1 MAETRQERQER
12 IALSNAERKARE
24 QEIIKGL
31 PTLGWMAGLGLP
43 GAGITDTLGLYPEDM
58 SGSGEM
64 LPSFGQNIADKNYLD
79 ALYQGLGLFGD
90 AAYASIPVTGPMGV
104 LAGTTLKGASIAGK
118 ASRVSKAQKLIN
130 QGKASAG
137 TEGATKKMVA
147 ETKIPEGK
155 VVDVRKNLN
164 SSFDDPEIGNFKAQT
179 IHDVKTLKD
188 GSVSGSESSIG
199 SGKAIS
205 YDPAVTLKSN
215 GTPIELKVN
224 QVARDQIASK
234 TKPKFPMAAV
244 RGIHDDIDIFEPD
257 LVLGFNP
264 MRHNVFVDEFGY
276 GVKSIKNGKTTI
288 IDNDVMVKLDN
299 PDAFRVVEDVNGEQI
314 KLYDDIEYYSVDD
327 LPATNNPSEAKGIA
341 ALPESEDYITA
352 YHGSGADFDKFDI
365 RKIGS
370 GEGMQAFGRGLYFAE
385 EELVGKEYQKA
396 LGTIIKYDGKTIM
409 KGDRQVGTTGNQDLD
424 DMLMMEF
431 GDIDKAIENAKFER
445 NALVETDNMPA
456 TNDPYQWW
464 QDIIDDLEH
473 MKEQGLL
480 EVENTG
486 KIYKSKLNVTP
497 DELLDLDKPLNK
509 QSKVVQE
516 KIDELLTKPLSEFEL
531 MWGDID
537 AGRSASETL
546 ESNYLELVREEFP
559 EELSSAISRGYHGD
573 ELRTMLEELL
583 GRKGA
588 SEALESVG
596 IKGNKYKDEFSRG
609 KEGGTSNFV
618 IFDDRVID
626 ISKKYGITI
635 PMAGAML
642 MAEDYKNTVEAEEF
656 NQGGEA
662 FDPEGDGYDY
672 ITAEKYDLKPDESGH
687 YPSRVPE
694 TGQLLKGKNHPTFH
708 LTEREESR
716 LGNIIFKGKDGF
728 YYSLSE
734 NVNERLGFAGGGE
747 VENDVSAY
755 LRFYQYAKDAGLQ
768 FPEAVAAQA
777 SLESGHGKSDL
788 AIYQNNVLGI
798 KPDDSSQASESYD
811 TLEYINGEPV
821 VINDLFRTF
830 DSQED
835 SFAGYKDK
843 IDKPRYEDAKSSGT
857 PEDYLMAIDE
867 AGYATDPDYA
877 EKVIGIM
884 NRYNSYLEN

>member
-43 GAGITDTLGLYPEDM
+43 GAGITDTLGLYPADT

-64 LPSFGQNIADKNYLD
+64 LPSFGENIANKRYLD
-79 ALYQGLGLFGD
+79 ALYQGMGLFGD

-118 ASRVSKAQKLIN
+118 ASRGAKVVDRAQELIN

-147 ETKIPEGK
+147 ETKIPENK
-155 VVDVRKNLN
+155 VVDVRLNLN
-164 SSFDDPEIGNFKAQT
+164 SNFKADPELGNFKAQT
-179 IHDVKTLKD
+179 IHDVT
-188 GSVSGSESSIG
+188 SGSESSIAKG
-199 SGKAIS
+199 SAIG

-224 QVARDQIASK
+224 QVARDKIASGEISK
-234 TKPKFPMAAV
+234 TPMAAV
-244 RGIHDDIDIFEPD
+244 RGIHDDLDIFEPD

-264 MRHNVFVDEFGY
+264 MRNNVFVDESGY
-276 GVKSIKNGKTTI
+276 GVKSIKNGKTTNI
-288 IDNDVMVKLDN
+288 NNDVMVKLDN

-341 ALPESEDYITA
+341 SLPESEDYITA
-352 YHGSGADFDKFDI
+352 YHGSAGDFDEFDI
-365 RKIGS
+365 KKIGT
-370 GEGMQAFGRGLYFAE
+370 GEGIQAYGHGLYFAE

-396 LGTIIKYDGKTIM
+396 LGTIIEYDGKPIWQGSR
-409 KGDRQVGTTGNQDLD
+409 KVGTTGDQVLD
-424 DMLMMEF
+424 S
-431 GDIDKAIENAKFER
+431 AIRRQYRLTKEK
-445 NALVETDNMPA
+445 
-456 TNDPYQWW
+456 DPNKWVK
-464 QDIIDDLEH
+464 DLE
-473 MKEQGLL
+473 EQIETSTHWQLDPTGELL
-480 EVENTG
+480 AEETEKLKLLKPIANKIEIKDTG
-486 KIYKSKLNVTP
+486 KVYETKLKVTP

-509 QSKVVQE
+509 QSKVVKE
-516 KIDELLTKPLSEFEL
+516 KLGSVLDMKLSDLNPKMWDPPNVAGVDPDAPVTLREMINEIIKDGTSGYDTIGRMNGDDLTVRMKQIVGAERTSEIL
-531 MWGDID
+531 
-537 AGRSASETL
+537 
-546 ESNYLELVREEFP
+546 N
-559 EELSSAISRGYHGD
+559 
-573 ELRTMLEELL
+573 
-583 GRKGA
+583 
-588 SEALESVG
+588 SVG
-596 IKGNKYKDEFSRG
+596 IKGNRYKDQFSRTSPVNPTG

-656 NQGGEA
+656 NQ
-662 FDPEGDGYDY
+662 
-672 ITAEKYDLKPDESGH
+672 
-687 YPSRVPE
+687 
-694 TGQLLKGKNHPTFH
+694 
-708 LTEREESR
+708 
-716 LGNIIFKGKDGF
+716 
-728 YYSLSE
+728 
-734 NVNERLGFAGGGE
+734 GGE

-884 NRYNSYLEN
+884 NRYSPYLEN

>member
-12 IALSNAERKARE
+12 IALSNAEREARE

-43 GAGITDTLGLYPEDM
+43 GAGITDTLGLYPADT

-79 ALYQGLGLFGD
+79 ALYQGMGLFGD

-104 LAGTTLKGASIAGK
+104 LAGTALKGASIAGK
-118 ASRVSKAQKLIN
+118 ASRGAKVVDRAQKLIN

-147 ETKIPEGK
+147 ETKIPEGR

-164 SSFDDPEIGNFKAQT
+164 SSFDDPELEKFKAQT

-199 SGKAIS
+199 TGSAIS

-244 RGIHDDIDIFEPD
+244 RGIHDDVDIFEPD

-264 MRHNVFVDEFGY
+264 MRHNVFVDESGY

-341 ALPESEDYITA
+341 ALPESITA
-352 YHGSGADFDKFDI
+352 YHGSGADFDKFNI

-370 GEGMQAFGRGLYFAE
+370 GEGLQAYGRGLYFAE
-385 EELVGKEYQKA
+385 EEDVAKVYRDAIGGRQVFYNGKPVKFK
-396 LGTIIKYDGKTIM
+396 LGSVSDLENPTGDITLDTSLMMMQEHRETPEGFIKYLED
-409 KGDRQVGTTGNQDLD
+409 
-424 DMLMMEF
+424 E
-431 GDIDKAIENAKFER
+431 AIE
-445 NALVETDNMPA
+445 TP
-456 TNDPYQWW
+456 
-464 QDIIDDLEH
+464 H
-473 MKEQGLL
+473 MKDHYQQWAEKIRKVKDKITLKS
-480 EVENTG
+480 TG
-486 KIYKSKLNVTP
+486 KLYEAKLKVTP

-516 KIDELLTKPLSEFEL
+516 KIDELLKKPVSEF
-531 MWGDID
+531 D
-537 AGRSASETL
+537 SEYGSGTL
-546 ESNYLELVREEFP
+546 EDTYLELVKGYYP
-559 EELSSAISRGYHGD
+559 DLLSEAIARGYRGD
-573 ELRTMLEELL
+573 EFRTMLEEIV
-583 GRKGA
+583 GYRGA

-596 IKGNKYKDEFSRG
+596 IKGNKYKDEFSRSL
-609 KEGGTSNFV
+609 EGGTSNFV

-656 NQGGEA
+656 NQ
-662 FDPEGDGYDY
+662 
-672 ITAEKYDLKPDESGH
+672 
-687 YPSRVPE
+687 
-694 TGQLLKGKNHPTFH
+694 
-708 LTEREESR
+708 
-716 LGNIIFKGKDGF
+716 
-728 YYSLSE
+728 
-734 NVNERLGFAGGGE
+734 GGE

-843 IDKPRYEDAKSSGT
+843 IDKPRYEDAKGSGT

>member
-1 MAETRQERQER
+1 MAETRQEWQER

-43 GAGITDTLGLYPEDM
+43 GAGITDTLGLYPADT

-79 ALYQGLGLFGD
+79 ALYQGMGLFGD

-147 ETKIPEGK
+147 ETKIPEGR

-164 SSFDDPEIGNFKAQT
+164 SSFDDPELEKFKAQT

-199 SGKAIS
+199 TGSAIS

-264 MRHNVFVDEFGY
+264 MRHNVFVDESGY

-341 ALPESEDYITA
+341 SLPESEDYITA

-365 RKIGS
+365 KKINT

-396 LGTIIKYDGKTIM
+396 LGTIIKYDGKTIL
-409 KGDRQVGTTGNQDLD
+409 KNDKGVGSTGDRHLDDLIIQDLGDVDKGINRLQKMVD
-424 DMLMMEF
+424 DYPDE
-431 GDIDKAIENAKFER
+431 
-445 NALVETDNMPA
+445 P
-456 TNDPYQWW
+456 WW
-464 QDIIDDLEH
+464 REDLE
-473 MKEQGLL
+473 LL
-480 EVENTG
+480 KGAKDKIKVEKAG
-486 KIYKSKLNVTP
+486 KLYEAKLKVTP

-509 QSKVVQE
+509 QNKAVQK
-516 KIDELLTKPLSEFEL
+516 KIDELLTKPLSEINPEFSRF
-531 MWGDID
+531 D
-537 AGRSASETL
+537 TL
-546 ESNYLELVREEFP
+546 EGDYLEMVREEFP
-559 EELSSAISRGYHGD
+559 EELSDAISRGYHGD
-573 ELRTMLEELL
+573 EFRTMLEEIV
-583 GRKGA
+583 GYRGA

-596 IKGNKYKDEFSRG
+596 IKGNRYKDEFSRG

-656 NQGGEA
+656 NQ
-662 FDPEGDGYDY
+662 
-672 ITAEKYDLKPDESGH
+672 
-687 YPSRVPE
+687 
-694 TGQLLKGKNHPTFH
+694 
-708 LTEREESR
+708 
-716 LGNIIFKGKDGF
+716 
-728 YYSLSE
+728 
-734 NVNERLGFAGGGE
+734 GGE

>member
-1 MAETRQERQER
+1 MAETRQERIER
-12 IALSNAERKARE
+12 IALRDAERKAKE
-24 QEIIKGL
+24 QSFIKKGL
-31 PTLGWMAGLGLP
+31 PTLGWMAGLALP
-43 GAGITDTLGLYPEDM
+43 GAGITDVAGLYPEDM
-58 SGSGEM
+58 SGSGVM
-64 LPSFGQNIADKNYLD
+64 MPSMGRNIADKNYLD
-79 ALYQGLGLFGD
+79 ALYQGMGLFGD
-90 AAYASIPVTGPMGV
+90 AAYASIPFTGPMGALV
-104 LAGTTLKGASIAGK
+104 GTTLKAGSAMGK
-118 ASRVSKAQKLIN
+118 AGRVSKAQELIN

-137 TEGATKKMVA
+137 TADATKKMVA

-164 SSFDDPEIGNFKAQT
+164 SSFDDPELEKFKAQT

-199 SGKAIS
+199 TGSAIS

-244 RGIHDDIDIFEPD
+244 RGIHDDVDIFEPD

-264 MRHNVFVDEFGY
+264 MRHNVFVDESGY
-276 GVKSIKNGKTTI
+276 GVKSIKNGKATI
-288 IDNDVMVKLDN
+288 VDNDVMVKLDN
-299 PDAFRVVEDVNGEQI
+299 PDAFRVVEGADGQEI

-327 LPATNNPSEAKGIA
+327 LPATNNPSEVKGIA

-352 YHGSGADFDKFDI
+352 YHGSGADFDEFDI
-365 RKIGS
+365 GKIGT
-370 GEGMQAFGRGLYFAE
+370 GEGVQAFGHGLYFAE
-385 EELVGKEYQKA
+385 AEKVGKYYKDV
-396 LGTIIKYDGKTIM
+396 LGTVIEYDGKPIW
-409 KGDRQVGTTGNQDLD
+409 KGTERVGTTGDEAADAVIARQYRLTESNDPKDWMDHLD
-424 DMLMMEF
+424 DEMQNNMEY
-431 GDIDKAIENAKFER
+431 GSAEQYQASLDRYLTLRPLVDKIKIK
-445 NALVETDNMPA
+445 D
-456 TNDPYQWW
+456 
-464 QDIIDDLEH
+464 
-473 MKEQGLL
+473 
-480 EVENTG
+480 TG
-486 KIYKSKLNVTP
+486 KLYETKLKVEPN
-497 DELLDLDKPLNK
+497 ELFDLDKRLNK
-509 QSKVVQE
+509 QNKAVKE
-516 KIDELLTKPLSEFEL
+516 KISSVLDKRLIDLNPDLSDPSHSVLDQFNPTDTLREAFDQNLAFGLFDRYGYETIGQMHGHEIRASL
-531 MWGDID
+531 
-537 AGRSASETL
+537 SAWL
-546 ESNYLELVREEFP
+546 GP
-559 EELSSAISRGYHGD
+559 ENLSKALNSA
-573 ELRTMLEELL
+573 
-583 GRKGA
+583 
-588 SEALESVG
+588 G

-609 KEGGTSNFV
+609 KDGGTSNFV

-626 ISKKYGITI
+626 ISKKYGISI

-656 NQGGEA
+656 NQ
-662 FDPEGDGYDY
+662 
-672 ITAEKYDLKPDESGH
+672 
-687 YPSRVPE
+687 
-694 TGQLLKGKNHPTFH
+694 
-708 LTEREESR
+708 
-716 LGNIIFKGKDGF
+716 
-728 YYSLSE
+728 
-734 NVNERLGFAGGGE
+734 GGE

-798 KPDDSSQASESYD
+798 KPDDGSQASESYD

-843 IDKPRYEDAKSSGT
+843 IDKPRYEKAKGSGT

-867 AGYATDPDYA
+867 AGYATDPNYA
-877 EKVIGIM
+877 EKTIDIM
-884 NRYNSYLEN
+884 NRYSSYL

>member
-1 MAETRQERQER
+1 MAETRQEWQER

-43 GAGITDTLGLYPEDM
+43 GAGITDTLGLYPADT

-79 ALYQGLGLFGD
+79 ALYQGMGLFGD

-147 ETKIPEGK
+147 ETKIPEGR

-164 SSFDDPEIGNFKAQT
+164 SSFDDPELEKFKAQT

-264 MRHNVFVDEFGY
+264 MRHNVFVDESGY

-341 ALPESEDYITA
+341 SLPESEDYITA

-365 RKIGS
+365 KKINT

-396 LGTIIKYDGKTIM
+396 LGTIIKYDGKTIL
-409 KGDRQVGTTGNQDLD
+409 KNDKGVGSTGDRHLDDLIIQDLGDVDKGINRLQKMVD
-424 DMLMMEF
+424 DYPDE
-431 GDIDKAIENAKFER
+431 
-445 NALVETDNMPA
+445 P
-456 TNDPYQWW
+456 WW
-464 QDIIDDLEH
+464 REDLE
-473 MKEQGLL
+473 LL
-480 EVENTG
+480 KGAKNKVEVESTG
-486 KIYKSKLNVTP
+486 KLYEAKLKVTP

-509 QSKVVQE
+509 QSKVVQK
-516 KIDELLTKPLSEFEL
+516 KIDELLTKPLSEINPEFSRF
-531 MWGDID
+531 D
-537 AGRSASETL
+537 TL
-546 ESNYLELVREEFP
+546 EGDYLEMVREEFP
-559 EELSSAISRGYHGD
+559 EELSDAISRGYHGD
-573 ELRTMLEELL
+573 EFRTMLEEIV
-583 GRKGA
+583 GYRGA

-596 IKGNKYKDEFSRG
+596 IKGNRYKDEFSRG

-656 NQGGEA
+656 NQ
-662 FDPEGDGYDY
+662 
-672 ITAEKYDLKPDESGH
+672 
-687 YPSRVPE
+687 
-694 TGQLLKGKNHPTFH
+694 
-708 LTEREESR
+708 
-716 LGNIIFKGKDGF
+716 
-728 YYSLSE
+728 
-734 NVNERLGFAGGGE
+734 GGE

>member
-12 IALSNAERKARE
+12 IALSNAEREARE

-43 GAGITDTLGLYPEDM
+43 GAGITDTLGLYPADT

-79 ALYQGLGLFGD
+79 ALYQGMGLFGD

-147 ETKIPEGK
+147 ETKIPEGR

-164 SSFDDPEIGNFKAQT
+164 SSFDDPELEKFKAQT

-199 SGKAIS
+199 TGSAIS

-264 MRHNVFVDEFGY
+264 MRHNVFVDESGY

-341 ALPESEDYITA
+341 SLPESEDYITA

-365 RKIGS
+365 KKINT

-396 LGTIIKYDGKTIM
+396 LGTIIKYDGKTIL
-409 KGDRQVGTTGNQDLD
+409 KNDKGVGSTGDRHLDDLIIQDLGDVDKGINRLQKMVD
-424 DMLMMEF
+424 DYPDE
-431 GDIDKAIENAKFER
+431 
-445 NALVETDNMPA
+445 P
-456 TNDPYQWW
+456 WW
-464 QDIIDDLEH
+464 REDLE
-473 MKEQGLL
+473 LL
-480 EVENTG
+480 KGAKDKIKVEKAG
-486 KIYKSKLNVTP
+486 KLYEAKLKVTP

-509 QSKVVQE
+509 QNKAVQK
-516 KIDELLTKPLSEFEL
+516 KIDELLTKPLSEINPEFSRF
-531 MWGDID
+531 D
-537 AGRSASETL
+537 TL
-546 ESNYLELVREEFP
+546 EGDYLEMVREEFP
-559 EELSSAISRGYHGD
+559 EELSDAISRGYHGD
-573 ELRTMLEELL
+573 EFRTMLEEIA
-583 GRKGA
+583 GYRGA

-596 IKGNKYKDEFSRG
+596 IKGNRYKDEFSRG

-656 NQGGEA
+656 NQ
-662 FDPEGDGYDY
+662 
-672 ITAEKYDLKPDESGH
+672 
-687 YPSRVPE
+687 
-694 TGQLLKGKNHPTFH
+694 
-708 LTEREESR
+708 
-716 LGNIIFKGKDGF
+716 
-728 YYSLSE
+728 
-734 NVNERLGFAGGGE
+734 GGE

>member
-1 MAETRQERQER
+1 MAETRQEWQER

-43 GAGITDTLGLYPEDM
+43 GAGITDTLGLYPADT

-79 ALYQGLGLFGD
+79 ALYQGMGLFGD

-147 ETKIPEGK
+147 ETKIPEGR

-164 SSFDDPEIGNFKAQT
+164 SSFDDPELEKFKAQT

-264 MRHNVFVDEFGY
+264 MRHNVFVDESGY

-341 ALPESEDYITA
+341 SLPESEDYITA

-365 RKIGS
+365 KKINT

-396 LGTIIKYDGKTIM
+396 LGTIIKYDGKTIL
-409 KGDRQVGTTGNQDLD
+409 KNDKGVGSTGDRHLDDLIIQDLGDVDKGINRLQKMVD
-424 DMLMMEF
+424 DYPDE
-431 GDIDKAIENAKFER
+431 
-445 NALVETDNMPA
+445 P
-456 TNDPYQWW
+456 WW
-464 QDIIDDLEH
+464 REDLE
-473 MKEQGLL
+473 LL
-480 EVENTG
+480 KGAKNKVEVESTG
-486 KIYKSKLNVTP
+486 KLYEAKLKVTP

-509 QSKVVQE
+509 QSKVVQK
-516 KIDELLTKPLSEFEL
+516 KIDELLTKPLSEINPEFSRF
-531 MWGDID
+531 D
-537 AGRSASETL
+537 TL
-546 ESNYLELVREEFP
+546 EGDYLEMVREEFP
-559 EELSSAISRGYHGD
+559 EELSDAISRGYHGD
-573 ELRTMLEELL
+573 EFRTMLEEIV
-583 GRKGA
+583 GYRGA

-656 NQGGEA
+656 NQ
-662 FDPEGDGYDY
+662 
-672 ITAEKYDLKPDESGH
+672 
-687 YPSRVPE
+687 
-694 TGQLLKGKNHPTFH
+694 
-708 LTEREESR
+708 
-716 LGNIIFKGKDGF
+716 
-728 YYSLSE
+728 
-734 NVNERLGFAGGGE
+734 GGE

>member
-1 MAETRQERQER
+1 MAETRQEWQER

-43 GAGITDTLGLYPEDM
+43 GAGITDTLGLYPADT

-64 LPSFGQNIADKNYLD
+64 LPSFGENIANKRYLD
-79 ALYQGLGLFGD
+79 ALYQGMGLFGD
-90 AAYASIPVTGPMGV
+90 AFYASIPVTGPMGV
-104 LAGTTLKGASIAGK
+104 LAGTALKGASIAGK
-118 ASRVSKAQKLIN
+118 ASRVRNVLPAPQRMFDPDSKAFKPFLEDFEFTKGGRYMEMGKTGPVDITGEFPQTANISVGTDGKAAFQLSPEKYDVKPELTRKDGNIVRTNLFKKKAGWKWEKTPEGYNPNPDGSFPLVSLETN
-130 QGKASAG
+130 QGGKSRHFYSLEADF
-137 TEGATKKMVA
+137 
-147 ETKIPEGK
+147 PEGVDLARYPNK
-155 VVDVRKNLN
+155 KSEPRLRPTTRGDVQLGEVVG
-164 SSFDDPEIGNFKAQT
+164 EIN
-179 IHDVKTLKD
+179 
-188 GSVSGSESSIG
+188 
-199 SGKAIS
+199 
-205 YDPAVTLKSN
+205 
-215 GTPIELKVN
+215 
-224 QVARDQIASK
+224 
-234 TKPKFPMAAV
+234 V
-244 RGIHDDIDIFEPD
+244 RG
-257 LVLGFNP
+257 
-264 MRHNVFVDEFGY
+264 
-276 GVKSIKNGKTTI
+276 KNHP
-288 IDNDVMVKLDN
+288 V
-299 PDAFRVVEDVNGEQI
+299 
-314 KLYDDIEYYSVDD
+314 YDSVTVQ
-327 LPATNNPSEAKGIA
+327 PRQGIA
-341 ALPESEDYITA
+341 ALPESDDYITA

-365 RKIGS
+365 KKIGS

-396 LGTIIKYDGKTIM
+396 LGTIIKYDGKTIL
-409 KGDRQVGTTGNQDLD
+409 KNDKGVGSTGDRHLDDLIIQDLGDVDKGINRLQKMVD
-424 DMLMMEF
+424 DYPDE
-431 GDIDKAIENAKFER
+431 
-445 NALVETDNMPA
+445 P
-456 TNDPYQWW
+456 WW
-464 QDIIDDLEH
+464 REDLE
-473 MKEQGLL
+473 LL
-480 EVENTG
+480 KGAKDKIKVEKAG
-486 KIYKSKLNVTP
+486 KLYETKLKVTP

-509 QSKVVQE
+509 QSKVVQKKIGKILDMKLSDLRPDEYGSATDLVTVRDLMSE
-516 KIDELLTKPLSEFEL
+516 KWVEIPFGRIDGHTFTRFITEQNLVGPRRTSELF
-531 MWGDID
+531 
-537 AGRSASETL
+537 
-546 ESNYLELVREEFP
+546 
-559 EELSSAISRGYHGD
+559 
-573 ELRTMLEELL
+573 
-583 GRKGA
+583 
-588 SEALESVG
+588 ESVG
-596 IKGNKYKDEFSRG
+596 IKGNRYKDEFSRG

-656 NQGGEA
+656 NQGGEV

-672 ITAEKYDLKPDESGH
+672 VTAEKYALKPDESGH

-777 SLESGHGKSDL
+777 SLESEHGKSDL

>member
-31 PTLGWMAGLGLP
+31 PTLGAQAGWMAGLMLP
-43 GAGITDTLGLYPEDM
+43 SSGISETLGLYPEM
-58 SGSGEM
+58 PTEEQM
-64 LPSFGQNIADKNYLD
+64 IPTEVMPSFGENIANKRYLD
-79 ALYQGLGLFGD
+79 ALYQGMGLFGD

-118 ASRVSKAQKLIN
+118 ASRGAKVVDRAQELIN

-264 MRHNVFVDEFGY
+264 MRHNVFVDESGY

-341 ALPESEDYITA
+341 SLPESEDYITA
-352 YHGSGADFDKFDI
+352 YHGSGADFDEFDI
-365 RKIGS
+365 KKIGS
-370 GEGMQAFGRGLYFAE
+370 GEGLQAFGRGLYFAE

-396 LGTIIKYDGKTIM
+396 LGTIVKYDGKTIM
-409 KGDRQVGTTGNQDLD
+409 KGDKGVGSTGDRDLD
-424 DMLMMEF
+424 DLIMQDF
-431 GDIDKAIENAKFER
+431 GDIDKAINRNQKMVDDYPDEPWWRENVEKLKGAKDK
-445 NALVETDNMPA
+445 V
-456 TNDPYQWW
+456 
-464 QDIIDDLEH
+464 
-473 MKEQGLL
+473 
-480 EVENTG
+480 EVESTG
-486 KIYKSKLNVTP
+486 KLYEAKLKVTP
-497 DELLDLDKPLNK
+497 DELLDWD
-509 QSKVVQE
+509 
-516 KIDELLTKPLSEFEL
+516 KPLSEQTKAVQKKLDSLPKMSDEYDVGKSTDYRWHFYTKEGDLLDTEL
-531 MWGDID
+531 PSFKTEEEAIAFLNDPPAEEYYYWLT
-537 AGRSASETL
+537 AGQYGPIEKARIG
-546 ESNYLELVREEFP
+546 ELDK
-559 EELSSAISRGYHGD
+559 A
-573 ELRTMLEELL
+573 
-583 GRKGA
+583 
-588 SEALESVG
+588 G
-596 IKGNKYKDEFSRG
+596 IKGIKYKDEFSRG

-626 ISKKYGITI
+626 IANKYGITI

-656 NQGGEA
+656 NQ
-662 FDPEGDGYDY
+662 
-672 ITAEKYDLKPDESGH
+672 
-687 YPSRVPE
+687 
-694 TGQLLKGKNHPTFH
+694 
-708 LTEREESR
+708 
-716 LGNIIFKGKDGF
+716 
-728 YYSLSE
+728 
-734 NVNERLGFAGGGE
+734 GGE

-777 SLESGHGKSDL
+777 SLESEHGKSDL